1 MPPLVQESPGFR
13 ACKAIGWAGLL
24 AGLLDISTA
33 FVEAALERKSPIYLL
48 QAIAGGWLGED
59 SFHDGLASA
68 ALGLFFHF
76 LIAFTAAA
84 VFYMAATKLAFLKKH
99 PLAAGVFYGIA
110 IYAFMSYVVMP
121 LSAYHVSIVLPRIA
135 TFTKDV
141 AVHIVMVGVPI
152 ALMVRKYSA

>member
-33 FVEAALERKSPIYLL
+33 FVEAALEGKSPIYLL

-110 IYAFMSYVVMP
+110 IYAFMSYFVMP
-121 LSAYHVSIVLPRIA
+121 LFGLPRVDCLA
-135 TFTKDV
+135 SNR
-141 AVHIVMVGVPI
+141 HIHKRCCCTHCYGWVPI